1 MRIKD
6 RSSGAFVGIFSLAL
20 WSGAAGASLAQET
33 PVGIIAAQVRTQ
45 GHPCDEPRRAERDV
59 RASKPNQAVWLLTCS
74 NATYVVTLVP
84 DMAARIEVRK

>member
-6 RSSGAFVGIFSLAL
+6 RSSGAFVGILSLAL

-33 PVGIIAAQVRTQ
+33 PAGIIAAQVRLQ
-45 GHPCDEPRRAERDV
+45 GHTCDEPRSAERNMQ
-59 RASKPNQAVWLLTCS
+59 ASKPNHAVWILTCK
-74 NATYVVTLVP
+74 NATYLVTLVP